1 MTTKKIAQLSL
12 LSAACVAGRIIF
24 QFIPNV
30 QPMTAI
36 FLFVVLLFGLRD
48 GLLVMTLSL
57 LLSNLYFG
65 IGPWMIGQWISF
77 ALILILFWF
86 IQVRI
91 RIETNKWLTGS
102 CFFLAGLF
110 FGLFMT
116 IFDSIL
122 YQLTNPFV
130 YYIQGISFDLFHA
143 VGNLVFFL
151 LAFPSIERFGR
162 LSRRGK

>member
-12 LSAACVAGRIIF
+12 LSAACVVGRIIF
-24 QFIPNV
+24 QLIPNV

-36 FLFVVLLFGLRD
+36 FLFVVLYFGLRD
-48 GLLVMTLSL
+48 ALLVMTLSL

-77 ALILILFWF
+77 SLILTLFRF
-86 IQVRI
+86 VQAHIKR
-91 RIETNKWLTGS
+91 EKKWLTGS
-102 CFFLAGLF
+102 CFFLAGIF

-130 YYIQGISFDLFHA
+130 YYIQGLSFDLFHA
-143 VGNLVFFL
+143 TGNLVFFL
-151 LAFPSIERFGR
+151 LALPVIERFDRLNGR
-162 LSRRGK
+162 KK

>member
-12 LSAACVAGRIIF
+12 LSAACVVGRIIF
-24 QFIPNV
+24 QLIPNV

-36 FLFVVLLFGLRD
+36 FLFVVLYFGLQD
-48 GLLVMTLSL
+48 ALLVMTLSL

-77 ALILILFWF
+77 SLVLALFWF
-86 IQVRI
+86 VQTHIKR
-91 RIETNKWLTGS
+91 EKKWLTGS

-130 YYIQGISFDLFHA
+130 YYIQGLSFDLFHA
-143 VGNLVFFL
+143 TGNLVFFL
-151 LAFPSIERFGR
+151 LALPVIERFDRLNGR
-162 LSRRGK
+162 KK

>member
-12 LSAACVAGRIIF
+12 LSATCVVGRIIF
-24 QFIPNV
+24 QLIPNV

-36 FLFVVLLFGLRD
+36 FLFVVLYFGLQD
-48 GLLVMTLSL
+48 ALLVMTLSL

-77 ALILILFWF
+77 SLILILFWVV
-86 IQVRI
+86 QTHLNR
-91 RIETNKWLTGS
+91 EKKWLTGS

-130 YYIQGISFDLFHA
+130 YYIQGLSFDLFHA
-143 VGNLVFFL
+143 TGNLVFFL
-151 LAFPSIERFGR
+151 LALPVIERFDRLNGR
-162 LSRRGK
+162 KK